1 MKLNNKYFLIR
12 HGQTI
17 YQKEDRKMNYDPD
30 SPYKLE
36 LTDEGKKMVSDS
48 AEKLKA
54 ENIGIIFASPYL
66 RTKQSAEIA
75 SEVIGF
81 DASKINYDERIV
93 DINLGIFMGRPMDE
107 SREFYF
113 SGNEKFK
120 NKPEGGESWNDI
132 LGRVKNF
139 LEEVE
144 KNYKNEIILVVS
156 HADPIWLMAGYLRG
170 FEKQEQFLEAR
181 KDRENSYPKL
191 AQIIKI

>member
-1 MKLNNKYFLIR
+1 MKLNNKYFLLR

-36 LTDEGKKMVSDS
+36 LTDEGKQMVRDS
-48 AEKLKA
+48 AEKLKK

-66 RTKQSAEIA
+66 RTKQSAEA
-75 SEVIGF
+75 VAEVIEF
-81 DASKINYDERIV
+81 DVSKINYDERIV
-93 DINLGIFMGRPMDE
+93 DINLGKFMGHPMDE

-113 SGNEKFK
+113 IGNEKFK
-120 NKPEGGESWNDI
+120 NRPEGGESWNGI
-132 LGRVKNF
+132 LKRVESF
-139 LEEVE
+139 LDEVE
-144 KNYKNEIILVVS
+144 KKYENEIILVVS

-170 FEKQEQFLEAR
+170 LKTEEQFLEAR